1 MSNLLCSNDD
11 LVETINQR
19 LLDRLGQL
27 GISETLI
34 EPRSQQT
41 RYTLPLQDSIPVP
54 NCKPVEIRLNRTS
67 ELPDNNF
74 IPRGSW
80 ALYSQNINTES
91 ILKRQ
96 HIALQKFPQS
106 EYIPNSTS
114 DLYNSP
120 LDLEI
125 SKTFQGAHADAIF
138 PNIQNGDIVSWYHR
152 DPKCSHKGGKMWNNQ
167 SRTIY

>member
-1 MSNLLCSNDD
+1 MSNPLCSNDD

-27 GISETLI
+27 GITETLI
-34 EPRSQQT
+34 EPRSDST
-41 RYTLPLQDSIPVP
+41 RYTLPLQGSVPTPVCRP
-54 NCKPVEIRLNRTS
+54 LEINVHKS
-67 ELPDNNF
+67 NDLPDYNF

-80 ALYSQNINTES
+80 SYYSQNINTES

-106 EYIPNSTS
+106 DFIPNSTS
-114 DLYNSP
+114 DLYNSQ
-120 LDLEI
+120 LDLERD
-125 SKTFQGAHADAIF
+125 KFFQGAHADAIF
-138 PNIQNGDIVSWYHR
+138 PNIQNGNIVSWPHGE
-152 DPKCSHKGGKMWNNQ
+152 PKCSHKGPNLWNNQ